1 MTYTLRPFK
10 PEDRAAIDACDF
22 TFTTKTVLSLRKTA
36 REVATTWEL
45 TPRELEGQYMG
56 NYALA
61 DHDWEF
67 LLQRQASSPSLL
79 CVAEEAASTGKPVA
93 LLDVSFD
100 DWNET
105 ARIWNIYVDAAQ
117 RGKGLGKKL
126 IAHAAAWARAPER
139 KARALMAETQ
149 TNNWPACNF
158 YKAYGFE
165 LSGIDDHFY
174 SNSDAIAKMGV
185 GEVAL
190 FWYLAL

>member
-67 LLQRQASSPSLL
+67 LLQRQETNPSLL
-79 CVAEEAASTGKPVA
+79 CVAEASTRYPCPPAACACAG
-93 LLDVSFD
+93 VS
-100 DWNET
+100 
-105 ARIWNIYVDAAQ
+105 R
-117 RGKGLGKKL
+117 R
-126 IAHAAAWARAPER
+126 
-139 KARALMAETQ
+139 
-149 TNNWPACNF
+149 
-158 YKAYGFE
+158 
-165 LSGIDDHFY
+165 
-174 SNSDAIAKMGV
+174 
-185 GEVAL
+185 
-190 FWYLAL
+190 